1 MKHWKK
7 LLAVSTAV
15 LMTLSMAACLVPK
28 TDDAE
33 APTAKTSAQTT
44 DKPADNPAGETAFD
58 GDAIAMELGSV
69 TVTANEFAN
78 VFESYIGM
86 FSYTGEITGE
96 DVEQC
101 FAMVEDELIRYYLP
115 LWKAEA
121 LGITLSAEE
130 ETEIES
136 LAREQVEEE
145 RSALLCQFAYYYGA
159 ADDIADDAST
169 LTEEQIATAID
180 GINEQL
186 EQMFY
191 EGFVFEDYLAME
203 QDSYAESYRIDKLT
217 VLLQERV
224 TNGPVGDAEIEDWY
238 QKTLEEQKN
247 RYTEKP
253 EEFYYNTLSY
263 DSGLSEAPVLYAP
276 EGYVRVQVVEI
287 MPEGDPDPA
296 IAENRTKL
304 SALEAE
310 YGAILL
316 NGGDEARKAEIETE
330 HAALKAKTEALEAA
344 YYSEV
349 RGKCEQAHAALAGG
363 ASFEDVMDTYN
374 AHDDD
379 ETGSDERLVYL
390 NGTDTRNGSLQAIVR
405 TLAPGEYSA
414 PTLIDGAYVI
424 VKLVETI
431 PEGPVDRASID
442 DLIRA
447 AASASLT
454 DEAWEE
460 QFDLWLEEAKA
471 AAVFHRDTYEMIG
484 EDYLYE

>member
-1 MKHWKK
+1 M
-7 LLAVSTAV
+7 A
-15 LMTLSMAACLVPK
+15 LSMAACLVPK
-28 TDDAE
+28 TEDAE
-33 APTAKTSAQTT
+33 GAT
-44 DKPADNPAGETAFD
+44 DKPAEQATAKPAPADDPTDVTAFD
-58 GDAIAMELGSV
+58 GNAIAFELGDV
-69 TVTANEFAN
+69 KITADEVAN
-78 VFESYIGM
+78 MFDSYISM

-115 LWKAEA
+115 LWKAET
-121 LGITLSAEE
+121 LGITLSEE
-130 ETEIES
+130 EEAEFEA

-159 ADDIADDAST
+159 ADDIKDDASM
-169 LTEEQIATAID
+169 LTEDQIAAATD

-186 EQMFY
+186 AQMFY

-203 QDSYAESYRIDKLT
+203 QNSYAESYRIDKLT

-224 TNGPVGDAEIEDWY
+224 AGEPAGDDAIEEWY
-238 QKTLEEQKN
+238 QKTLEDQKT
-247 RYTEKP
+247 RYTEKA
-253 EEFYYNTLSY
+253 EEYYYDVMSY
-263 DSGLSEAPVLYAP
+263 ESGLSETPVLYAP

-287 MPEGDPDPA
+287 APEGDPDPA

-330 HAALKAKTEALEAA
+330 YAALKADTEALEAA
-344 YYSEV
+344 YYGEV
-349 RGKCEQAHAALAGG
+349 REKCEQAHAALADGT
-363 ASFEDVMDTYN
+363 SFEDVMDAYN
-374 AHDDD
+374 AHGEG
-379 ETGSDERLVYL
+379 ETGLDERLVYK
-390 NGTDTRNGSLQAIVR
+390 NGTDARNGDLQAVLK

-431 PEGPVDRASID
+431 PEGPVDRASIE

-447 AASASLT
+447 AASAALT

-471 AAVFHRDTYEMIG
+471 AAVFHRETYEMIG
-484 EDYLYE
+484 DDYLYE